1 MIRMFPDLVDKVRRV
16 VAENLRIDKLA
27 MVDGGGEAGGEGL
40 PDYVPDLAGSAVR
53 MMEQLKTATGVD
65 LARIGT
71 RSGSGKA
78 GEDPEESG

>member
-27 MVDGGGEAGGEGL
+27 MVDGGEEAGGEGL

-53 MMEQLKTATGVD
+53 MMEQVED
-65 LARIGT
+65 RD
-71 RSGSGKA
+71 RCGSGA
-78 GEDPEESG
+78 HRDPQWLGRGR